1 MNAEAAELIPHM
13 MQMEQPWI
21 KSFEEINALS
31 ADIDS
36 ELDIDGN
43 GESKALSD
51 GLLLIRYL
59 FGFTG
64 DALTVG
70 AIGEGATR
78 DTSEAIEAY
87 ISDRVPASE

>member
-1 MNAEAAELIPHM
+1 MAC
-13 MQMEQPWI
+13 
-21 KSFEEINALS
+21 
-31 ADIDS
+31 IDK
-36 ELDIDGN
+36 GN
-43 GESKALSD
+43 VWA
-51 GLLLIRYL
+51 IT

-70 AIGEGATR
+70 AIVEGATR